1 MSGDSIL
8 KSLNPAVSTLIN
20 PPDSGE
26 AAPQPPSLYTQLLN
40 IVGTRMVT
48 KPPGIS
54 IHPVSVVTKPLN
66 VSIHQDEVHRDLTG
80 GEKNLVTTKQKKW
93 SRNLLRIPNSRVFLS
108 VYTGNP

>member
-8 KSLNPAVSTLIN
+8 KSLNPLVSTLIN

-26 AAPQPPSLYTQLLN
+26 AAPQPLSLYTQLLN
-40 IVGTRMVT
+40 RLCTGMVT
-48 KPPGIS
+48 S
-54 IHPVSVVTKPLN
+54 IR
-66 VSIHQDEVHRDLTG
+66 QGEFHRDWAG
-80 GEKNLVTTKQKKW
+80 GEKNLATTKQKKW